1 MSKKRSTPVEPVGT
15 LPGEICVPESL
26 ATLNDAALELYNAM
40 EKGKVS
46 KAEEDAKLKEIRA
59 ADKMIK
65 AELDRE
71 RAAIQAVRKLV
82 KHARRS

>member
-59 ADKMIK
+59 AEMIK